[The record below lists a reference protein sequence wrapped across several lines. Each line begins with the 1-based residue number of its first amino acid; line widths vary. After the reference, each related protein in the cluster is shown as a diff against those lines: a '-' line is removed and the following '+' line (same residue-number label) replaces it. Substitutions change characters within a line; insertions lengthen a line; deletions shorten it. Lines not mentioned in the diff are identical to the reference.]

1 MPYKN
6 NIGLQGSIVELS
18 ADPEITDE
26 QNEEIVNEF
35 ADNIATQILGSPPRY
50 ISFEEIPEDVIEAE
64 TAKASAEMAVPLS
77 KAPEQARPN
86 IIAGKLFSNFYSKT
100 LLGCMPYLLSNEG
113 AQVSQVWEEV

>member
-18 ADPEITDE
+18 TDPEITDE

-35 ADNIATQILGSPPRY
+35 ADNIATQILGSPPKY

-64 TAKASAEMAVPLS
+64 TAKASA
-77 KAPEQARPN
+77 
-86 IIAGKLFSNFYSKT
+86 
-100 LLGCMPYLLSNEG
+100 
-113 AQVSQVWEEV
+113 